1 MFERRSGLV
10 AVGELLRQW
19 AGAREQLAKTERELA
34 DLDPAGFSDEELL
47 TLLDDLE
54 TEARRR
60 TAVGLGLVAEL
71 DARGLAP
78 ELGYT
83 STAMLVSE
91 RLRIGRREAAGR
103 VRLATDLGPRQAL
116 SGERL
121 ESRFPQVAAALADG
135 TVSARHANLIITTV
149 DRLPDRVVDK
159 QPELVAQVEPTLLE
173 QARTVDPDQLAMLAR
188 RIVACLDPDGQL
200 ASERDHERHREAIL
214 TLLPDGSG
222 RLQAQLTGEAAAVWT
237 TVLDTLSRPVPAD
250 DGEPDTRTPGQRRH
264 DALLDAGRRLLRS
277 GSLPD
282 AGGTPATVLLTM
294 AVDELEARTG
304 LVTTSHGGTLS
315 IPAALRL
322 AADAQIL
329 PAVLDSRGAVLHLG
343 RARRIASPAQR
354 YALAARDRGCS
365 FPGCNRPPGWCE
377 THHVIPW
384 ADGGLTDLDN
394 TTLVCGFHH
403 REHARR
409 GWTVRL
415 IHGVPEW
422 MPPRLIDPQ
431 QTPRRNHAHHVP
443 IRFGTRTRQRRPRD
457 HDPASDVQP
466 VTRPLA
472 S

>member
-1 MFERRSGLV
+1 
-10 AVGELLRQW
+10 
-19 AGAREQLAKTERELA
+19 
-34 DLDPAGFSDEELL
+34 
-47 TLLDDLE
+47 
-54 TEARRR
+54 
-60 TAVGLGLVAEL
+60 
-71 DARGLAP
+71 
-78 ELGYT
+78 
-83 STAMLVSE
+83 
-91 RLRIGRREAAGR
+91 
-103 VRLATDLGPRQAL
+103 
-116 SGERL
+116 
-121 ESRFPQVAAALADG
+121 
-135 TVSARHANLIITTV
+135 
-149 DRLPDRVVDK
+149 
-159 QPELVAQVEPTLLE
+159 
-173 QARTVDPDQLAMLAR
+173 MLAR

-237 TVLDTLSRPVPAD
+237 TVLDTLSRPAPAD

-264 DALLDAGRRLLRS
+264 DALLDVGRRLLRS

-329 PAVLDSRGAVLHLG
+329 PAVLDSRGAILHLG

-354 YALAARDRGCS
+354 HALAARERGCS

-384 ADGGLTDLDN
+384 ADGGPTDLDN

-403 REHARR
+403 RDTPDAD
-409 GWTVRL
+409 GWSALSTVC
-415 IHGVPEW
+415 
-422 MPPRLIDPQ
+422 
-431 QTPRRNHAHHVP
+431 RN
-443 IRFGTRTRQRRPRD
+443 GSRPD
-457 HDPASDVQP
+457 
-466 VTRPLA
+466 
-472 S
+472 